1 MSAKVKAITAILL
14 GVLALVAANYLAGF
28 ITLWLLKQSTPLT
41 ATTYYQYWNVL
52 GQPAWAPYTLRIKA
66 SGAMGLGLPVLLW
79 LGVLY
84 SMFRTRERSLYGE
97 SRFARAG
104 DLAKQ
109 DALKEDPSGII
120 ACRFGG
126 RFIYVSKSKHLL
138 LAAATRSGKGVS
150 VVIPNCLKWAQSLVC
165 LDVKKEAYEKSAG
178 QRAKYGPVYLF
189 DPFTDNKETH
199 RWNPLTYVST
209 DRAQRNSDITAI
221 AASLY
226 KESAGGDPFWGEMSK
241 STFIAIGEYLFD
253 LHRAGKEPGAF
264 PYPYPTLGAVYRTLS
279 GVGANADETKQ
290 AFFRRLA
297 NEPFVGEKAR
307 VGLLNLV
314 NLADQTFSSAVATA
328 LAPLNIFGN
337 QTVDAATSGD
347 SFDLRNLR
355 RQVQSIYVGVAP
367 SKLIEA
373 KGVLNLFFEQAI
385 KLNGS
390 VLPEHDKTLKV
401 QCLFMLD
408 EFTALGKVDI
418 IPVAVGWA
426 AGYGMRFVIVIQSIS
441 QLEAVYGA
449 EVARG
454 LVTNLG
460 AQVIYAPR
468 EQRDADEYSKMLG
481 ETTVKRRQYSRS
493 MGQGGSRSYTEI
505 IDRRPLM
512 NPDEVK
518 GLHANKAIVMIEG
531 VGFPILANKIFYYKD
546 AYFKKRLTPP
556 PQVPV
561 LALSG
566 QDK

>member
-1 MSAKVKAITAILL
+1 MSGKTKGIIVFTF
-14 GVLALVAANYLAGF
+14 GVLALVAGNYFAGWM
-28 ITLWLLKQSTPLT
+28 TLWLLKQPSPLA
-41 ATTYYQYWNVL
+41 ATTYYQYLGVL
-52 GQPAWAPYTLRIKA
+52 GDRAWAPYVMKIKV
-66 SGAMGLGLPVLLW
+66 SGVIGFGLPLLLW

-84 SMFRTRERSLYGE
+84 LMFRSKERSLYGE

-109 DALKEDPSGII
+109 DALKDDPNGII

-150 VVIPNCLKWAQSLVC
+150 VVIPNCLKWAKSLVM
-165 LDVKKEAYEKSAG
+165 LDVKQEAYEKSAG
-178 QRAKYGPVYLF
+178 HRATLGPVYLF
-189 DPFTDNKETH
+189 DPFSETKRSH
-199 RWNPLTYVST
+199 RWNPLTYVSLDPT
-209 DRAQRNSDITAI
+209 QRNSDITAI

-226 KESAGGDPFWGEMSK
+226 KETGASDPFWAEMSK
-241 STFIAIGEYLFD
+241 STFIAVCEFLFD
-253 LHRAGKEPGAF
+253 RYMLYKQLDPTSR
-264 PYPYPTLGAVYRTLS
+264 PTLGEVYRILS
-279 GVGANADETKQ
+279 GDGIGANETKQ

-297 NEPFVGEKAR
+297 EAPFAGEKAR
-307 VGLLNLV
+307 MGLLNLV
-314 NLADQTFSSAVATA
+314 NLAEQTFSSAVATT

-337 QTVDAATSGD
+337 PVVDAATSGD
-347 SFDLRNLR
+347 DFDLRNLR

-401 QCLFMLD
+401 QCLFLLD
-408 EFTALGKVDI
+408 EFTALGRVDI

-449 EVARG
+449 ETARG

-460 AQVIYAPR
+460 AQIIYAPR

-493 MGQGGSRSYTEI
+493 QGQGGGRSYTEI
-505 IDRRPLM
+505 IDRRALM
-512 NPDEVK
+512 NPDEIK
-518 GLHANKAIVMIEG
+518 ALDDKKAIVMIEG
-531 VGFPILANKIFYYKD
+531 VGFPILANKIFYYRD
-546 AYFKKRLTPP
+546 PYFKKRLLPA
-556 PQVPV
+556 PQVPT
-561 LALSG
+561 LTLTALS
-566 QDK
+566 K